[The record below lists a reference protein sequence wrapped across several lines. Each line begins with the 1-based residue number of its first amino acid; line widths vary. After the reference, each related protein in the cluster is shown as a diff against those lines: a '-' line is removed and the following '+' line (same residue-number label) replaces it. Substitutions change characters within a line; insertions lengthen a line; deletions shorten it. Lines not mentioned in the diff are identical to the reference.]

1 MDGVVTIGATDISLL
16 QKSRRTVRRTRFPV
30 QWVTWD
36 KYLGKRKKCSQSKAA
51 IYSYLEPRL
60 TMSGQGQLTSHI
72 FLCIYRNF
80 TLRFC
85 NKGIIVTFVRFIII
99 LYVKSIIKYVT
110 EFIL

>member
-1 MDGVVTIGATDISLL
+1 
-16 QKSRRTVRRTRFPV
+16 
-30 QWVTWD
+30 
-36 KYLGKRKKCSQSKAA
+36 
-51 IYSYLEPRL
+51 
-60 TMSGQGQLTSHI
+60 MSGQGQLTSHI
-72 FLCIYRNF
+72 FLYIYRNF